1 MHGFFGE
8 GRMFD
13 QLTDKLEA
21 TFKKLRG
28 VGKLTED
35 NIKDGIRELKLSLL
49 EADVNFKVVKE
60 LVEKVKERALG
71 TEVAKS
77 INPGQMFIKIFHEE
91 LVAML
96 GEGDHSLN
104 LNVRPPAIIL
114 MAGLQGSG
122 KTTTAGK
129 LAFLLKN
136 KMKKRVLLVPADVY
150 RPAAID
156 QLKTLAAKID
166 VDVYP
171 SEVGMNPVDIAVKS
185 VEYGKNNVADVI
197 IIDTAGRL
205 QVDEEMMDEIENI
218 KKAVEPS
225 EILFVADA
233 MTGQEAVN
241 VAAEFHKRLSIT
253 GVVLT
258 KMDGDARGGAAL
270 SINAAT
276 GAPLKFVGMGEKID
290 QFEVFHPERIAGR
303 IVGLG
308 DVLSLVEKATEK
320 INVEEAERLRKKMG
334 KNEFDLEDF
343 LAQMKMI
350 KNMGPM
356 ENMLEMIPG
365 MGKAMKQ
372 MEGKVD
378 FEKELS
384 KIEAMI
390 FSMTKEERRKPE
402 ILNASRRRRI
412 ANGSGTKVQD
422 INQFMKQY
430 LEMKK
435 MMKSINKLGLG
446 GLMKKFKGLG
456 NLVK

>member
-1 MHGFFGE
+1 
-8 GRMFD
+8 MFD

-91 LVAML
+91 LISML

-129 LAFLLKN
+129 LAYLLKN

-205 QVDEEMMDEIENI
+205 QVDEEMMDEITNI
-218 KKAVEPS
+218 KNAVEPS

-276 GAPLKFVGMGEKID
+276 GAPLKFVGMGEKIE

-320 INVEEAERLRKKMG
+320 INAEEALRLQKKMG
-334 KNEFDLEDF
+334 KDEFDLEDF
-343 LAQMKMI
+343 LSQMKMI

-372 MEGKVD
+372 MEGKVNLD
-378 FEKELS
+378 KELS
-384 KIEAMI
+384 KIEAII

>member
-1 MHGFFGE
+1 
-8 GRMFD
+8 MFD

-91 LVAML
+91 LVTML

-129 LAFLLKN
+129 LAYLLKN

-205 QVDEEMMDEIENI
+205 QVDEDMMDEITNI
-218 KKAVEPS
+218 KNAVEPS

-276 GAPLKFVGMGEKID
+276 GAPLKFVGMGEKIE

-320 INVEEAERLRKKMG
+320 INAEEAIRLQKKMG

-350 KNMGPM
+350 RNMGPM

-372 MEGKVD
+372 MEGRVN

-384 KIEAMI
+384 KIEAII
-390 FSMTKEERRKPE
+390 FSMTKEERKKPE

>member
-1 MHGFFGE
+1 
-8 GRMFD
+8 MFD

-35 NIKDGIRELKLSLL
+35 NIKEGIRELKLSLL

-129 LAFLLKN
+129 LAYLLKN

-171 SEVGMNPVDIAVKS
+171 SEVGMNPVEIAVKS

-276 GAPLKFVGMGEKID
+276 GAPLKFVGMGEKIE
-290 QFEVFHPERIAGR
+290 QFEVFHPERIASR

-308 DVLSLVEKATEK
+308 DVLSLVEKVTEK
-320 INVEEAERLRKKMG
+320 VNAEEAERLRKKMG

-372 MEGKVD
+372 MEGKVN

-384 KIEAMI
+384 KIEAII

-435 MMKSINKLGLG
+435 MMKNINRFGLG

-456 NLVK
+456 NLGK

>member
-1 MHGFFGE
+1 
-8 GRMFD
+8 MFD

-129 LAFLLKN
+129 LAYLLKN

-171 SEVGMNPVDIAVKS
+171 SEVGMDPVDIAVKS

-320 INVEEAERLRKKMG
+320 IDAEEAERLRKKMG

-343 LAQMKMI
+343 LAQMKML

-372 MEGKVD
+372 MEGKVN

-390 FSMTKEERRKPE
+390 FSMTKEERRRPE

>member
-1 MHGFFGE
+1 
-8 GRMFD
+8 MFD

-91 LVAML
+91 LVSML

-104 LNVRPPAIIL
+104 LNVRPPAVIL

-129 LAFLLKN
+129 LAYLLKN

-171 SEVGMNPVDIAVKS
+171 SEVGMDPVDIAVKS
-185 VEYGKNNVADVI
+185 IEYGRNNVADVI

-205 QVDEEMMDEIENI
+205 QVDEEMMDEITNI
-218 KKAVEPS
+218 KNAVEPS

-276 GAPLKFVGMGEKID
+276 GAPLKFVGMGEKIE

-320 INVEEAERLRKKMG
+320 INAEEAVRLQKKMG
-334 KNEFDLEDF
+334 SNEFDLEDF
-343 LAQMKMI
+343 LAQMKMVR
-350 KNMGPM
+350 NMGPM

-372 MEGKVD
+372 MEGKVN

-384 KIEAMI
+384 KIEAII
-390 FSMTKEERRKPE
+390 FSMTKEERRRPE

-435 MMKSINKLGLG
+435 MMKSINRLGLG

>member
-1 MHGFFGE
+1 
-8 GRMFD
+8 MFD

-28 VGKLTED
+28 VGKLTEE

-91 LVAML
+91 LISML

-129 LAFLLKN
+129 LAYLLKN

-171 SEVGMNPVDIAVKS
+171 SEVGMNPVDIAIKS

-205 QVDEEMMDEIENI
+205 QVDEEMMDEITNI
-218 KKAVEPS
+218 KNAVQPS

-320 INVEEAERLRKKMG
+320 INAEEALRLQKKMG
-334 KNEFDLEDF
+334 KDEFDLEDF
-343 LAQMKMI
+343 LSQMKMI

-372 MEGKVD
+372 MEGKVNLD
-378 FEKELS
+378 KELS
-384 KIEAMI
+384 KIEAII

>member
-1 MHGFFGE
+1 
-8 GRMFD
+8 MFD

-91 LVAML
+91 LVSML

-129 LAFLLKN
+129 LAYLLKN
-136 KMKKRVLLVPADVY
+136 KMKKRVLLAPADVY

-205 QVDEEMMDEIENI
+205 QVDEEMMDEITNI
-218 KKAVEPS
+218 KNAVEPH

-320 INVEEAERLRKKMG
+320 INAEEALRLQKKMG
-334 KNEFDLEDF
+334 KDEFDLEDF
-343 LAQMKMI
+343 LSQMKMI

-372 MEGKVD
+372 MEGKVNLD
-378 FEKELS
+378 KELS
-384 KIEAMI
+384 KIEAII

>member
-1 MHGFFGE
+1 
-8 GRMFD
+8 MFD

-91 LVAML
+91 LVSML

-129 LAFLLKN
+129 LAYLLKN

-171 SEVGMNPVDIAVKS
+171 SEVGMDPVDIAIKS

-205 QVDEEMMDEIENI
+205 QVDEEMMDEITNI
-218 KKAVEPS
+218 KNAVQPS

-276 GAPLKFVGMGEKID
+276 GAPLKFVGMGEKIE

-320 INVEEAERLRKKMG
+320 INAEEAIRLQKKMG
-334 KNEFDLEDF
+334 NNEFDLEDF
-343 LAQMKMI
+343 LSQMKMI

-372 MEGKVD
+372 MEGKVNLD
-378 FEKELS
+378 KELS
-384 KIEAMI
+384 KIEAII

>member
-1 MHGFFGE
+1 
-8 GRMFD
+8 MFD

-91 LVAML
+91 LVTML

-129 LAFLLKN
+129 LAYLLKN

-156 QLKTLAAKID
+156 QLKTLAARID

-171 SEVGMNPVDIAVKS
+171 SEVGMDPVDIAKKS

-205 QVDEEMMDEIENI
+205 QVDEDMMDEITNI
-218 KKAVEPS
+218 KNAVEPS

-276 GAPLKFVGMGEKID
+276 GAPLKFVGMGEKIE

-320 INVEEAERLRKKMG
+320 INAEEAIRLQKKMG

-350 KNMGPM
+350 RNMGPM

-372 MEGKVD
+372 MEGRVN

-384 KIEAMI
+384 KIEAII
-390 FSMTKEERRKPE
+390 FSMTKEERKKPE

>member
-1 MHGFFGE
+1 
-8 GRMFD
+8 MFD
-13 QLTDKLEA
+13 QLTDKLDSV
-21 TFKKLRG
+21 FKKLRG

-60 LVEKVKERALG
+60 LVDKVKERALG

-91 LVAML
+91 LIAML
-96 GEGDHSLN
+96 GEGNHSLN

-129 LAFLLKN
+129 LAYLLKN

-156 QLKTLAAKID
+156 QLKTLASKIE

-171 SEVGMNPVDIAVKS
+171 SEVGMDPVDIAVKS
-185 VEYGKNNVADVI
+185 IEFGRNNVADVI
-197 IIDTAGRL
+197 IIDTAGRM
-205 QVDEEMMDEIENI
+205 QVDEDMMVEITKI
-218 KKAVEPS
+218 KEAVEPS

-233 MTGQEAVN
+233 MTGQDAVN
-241 VAAEFHKRLSIT
+241 VAAEFHRRLSIT

-270 SINAAT
+270 SINAVT
-276 GAPLKFVGMGEKID
+276 GAPLKFVGMGEKIE
-290 QFEVFHPERIAGR
+290 QFEVFHPERIASR
-303 IVGLG
+303 IIGMG

-320 INVEEAERLRKKMG
+320 INAEEALRLQKKMG
-334 KNEFDLEDF
+334 KNEFDLDDF
-343 LAQMKMI
+343 LSQMKMI
-350 KNMGPM
+350 RNMGPM
-356 ENMLEMIPG
+356 GNMLEMLPG
-365 MGKAMKQ
+365 IGKEMKK

-384 KIEAMI
+384 KIEAI
-390 FSMTKEERRKPE
+390 IYSMTKEERKKPE

-435 MMKSINKLGLG
+435 MMKNINKLGLG

-456 NLVK
+456 NIVK

>member
-1 MHGFFGE
+1 
-8 GRMFD
+8 MFD

-171 SEVGMNPVDIAVKS
+171 SEVGMDPVDIAVKS

-320 INVEEAERLRKKMG
+320 IDAEEAERLRKKMG

-343 LAQMKMI
+343 LAQMKML

-372 MEGKVD
+372 MEGKVN

-390 FSMTKEERRKPE
+390 FSMTKEERRRPE

>member
-1 MHGFFGE
+1 
-8 GRMFD
+8 MFD

-28 VGKLTED
+28 VGKLTEE

-91 LVAML
+91 LISML

-129 LAFLLKN
+129 LAYLLKN

-171 SEVGMNPVDIAVKS
+171 SEVGMNPVDIAIKS

-205 QVDEEMMDEIENI
+205 QVDEDMMDEITNI
-218 KKAVEPS
+218 KNAVQPS

-320 INVEEAERLRKKMG
+320 INAEEALRLQKKMG
-334 KNEFDLEDF
+334 KDEFDLEDF
-343 LAQMKMI
+343 LSQMKMI

-372 MEGKVD
+372 MEGKVNLD
-378 FEKELS
+378 KELS
-384 KIEAMI
+384 KIEAII

-430 LEMKK
+430 LDMTK

>member
-1 MHGFFGE
+1 
-8 GRMFD
+8 MFD

-91 LVAML
+91 LVTML

-129 LAFLLKN
+129 LAYLLKN
-136 KMKKRVLLVPADVY
+136 KMKKRILLVPADVY

-156 QLKTLAAKID
+156 QLKTLAARID

-205 QVDEEMMDEIENI
+205 QVDEDMMDEITNI
-218 KKAVEPS
+218 KNAVEPS

-276 GAPLKFVGMGEKID
+276 GAPLKFVGMGEKIE

-320 INVEEAERLRKKMG
+320 INAEEAIRLQKKMG

-350 KNMGPM
+350 RNMGPM

-372 MEGKVD
+372 MEGRVN

-384 KIEAMI
+384 KIEAII
-390 FSMTKEERRKPE
+390 FSMTKEERKKPE

>member
-1 MHGFFGE
+1 
-8 GRMFD
+8 MFD

-91 LVAML
+91 LVTML

-129 LAFLLKN
+129 LAYLLKN

-171 SEVGMNPVDIAVKS
+171 SEVGMDPVDIAVKS

-205 QVDEEMMDEIENI
+205 QVDEEMMDEITNI
-218 KKAVEPS
+218 KNAVEPS

-276 GAPLKFVGMGEKID
+276 GAPLKFVGMGEKIE

-320 INVEEAERLRKKMG
+320 INAEEAERLRQKMG

-343 LAQMKMI
+343 LSQMKMI

-372 MEGKVD
+372 MEGKVN

-384 KIEAMI
+384 KIEAII

>member
-1 MHGFFGE
+1 
-8 GRMFD
+8 MFD

-91 LVAML
+91 LVTML

-129 LAFLLKN
+129 LAYLLKN

-156 QLKTLAAKID
+156 QLKTLAARID

-205 QVDEEMMDEIENI
+205 QVDEDMMDEITNI
-218 KKAVEPS
+218 KNAVEPS

-276 GAPLKFVGMGEKID
+276 GAPLKFVGMGEKIE

-320 INVEEAERLRKKMG
+320 INAEEAIRLQKKMG

-350 KNMGPM
+350 RNMGPM

-372 MEGKVD
+372 MEGRVN

-384 KIEAMI
+384 KIEAII
-390 FSMTKEERRKPE
+390 FSMTKEERKKPE

>member
-1 MHGFFGE
+1 
-8 GRMFD
+8 MFD

-91 LVAML
+91 LVSML

-129 LAFLLKN
+129 LAYLLKN

-205 QVDEEMMDEIENI
+205 QVDEDMMDEIENI

-320 INVEEAERLRKKMG
+320 INAEEAERLRKKMG
-334 KNEFDLEDF
+334 NNEFDLEDF

-372 MEGKVD
+372 MEGKVNLD
-378 FEKELS
+378 KELS
-384 KIEAMI
+384 KIEAII

-435 MMKSINKLGLG
+435 MMKSINRLGLG

>member
-1 MHGFFGE
+1 
-8 GRMFD
+8 MFD

-91 LVAML
+91 LISML

-129 LAFLLKN
+129 LAYLLKN

-171 SEVGMNPVDIAVKS
+171 SEVGMNPVDIAIKS

-205 QVDEEMMDEIENI
+205 QVDEEMMDEITNI
-218 KKAVEPS
+218 KNAVQPS

-320 INVEEAERLRKKMG
+320 INAEEALRLQKKMG
-334 KNEFDLEDF
+334 KDEFDLEDF
-343 LAQMKMI
+343 LSQMKMI

-372 MEGKVD
+372 MEGKVNLD
-378 FEKELS
+378 KELS
-384 KIEAMI
+384 KIEAII

>member
-1 MHGFFGE
+1 
-8 GRMFD
+8 MFD

-91 LVAML
+91 LVTML

-129 LAFLLKN
+129 LAYLLKN

-171 SEVGMNPVDIAVKS
+171 SEVGTDPVDIAVKS

-205 QVDEEMMDEIENI
+205 QVDEEMMDEITNI
-218 KKAVEPS
+218 KNAVEPS

-276 GAPLKFVGMGEKID
+276 GAPLKFVGMGEKIE

-320 INVEEAERLRKKMG
+320 INAEEALRLQKKMG
-334 KNEFDLEDF
+334 KDEFDLEDF
-343 LAQMKMI
+343 LSQMKMI

-372 MEGKVD
+372 MEGKVNLD
-378 FEKELS
+378 KELS
-384 KIEAMI
+384 KIEAII

>member
-1 MHGFFGE
+1 
-8 GRMFD
+8 MFD

-91 LVAML
+91 LVSML

-171 SEVGMNPVDIAVKS
+171 SEVGMDPVDIAKKS

-205 QVDEEMMDEIENI
+205 QVDEDMMDEITNI
-218 KKAVEPS
+218 KNAVEPS

-320 INVEEAERLRKKMG
+320 INAEEALRLQKKMG

-350 KNMGPM
+350 RNMGPM

-365 MGKAMKQ
+365 MSKAMKQ

-384 KIEAMI
+384 KIEAII
-390 FSMTKEERRKPE
+390 FSMTKEERKKPE

>member
-1 MHGFFGE
+1 
-8 GRMFD
+8 MFD

-91 LVAML
+91 LVSML

-171 SEVGMNPVDIAVKS
+171 SEVGMDPVDIAKKS

-205 QVDEEMMDEIENI
+205 QVDEDMMDEITNI
-218 KKAVEPS
+218 KNAVEPS

-320 INVEEAERLRKKMG
+320 INAEEALRLQKKMG

-350 KNMGPM
+350 RNMGPM

-384 KIEAMI
+384 KIEAII
-390 FSMTKEERRKPE
+390 FSMTKEERKKPE

>member
-1 MHGFFGE
+1 
-8 GRMFD
+8 MFD

-91 LVAML
+91 LVSML

-129 LAFLLKN
+129 LAYLLKN

-320 INVEEAERLRKKMG
+320 IDAEEAERLRKKMG

-343 LAQMKMI
+343 LAQMKML

-372 MEGKVD
+372 MEGKVNFD
-378 FEKELS
+378 KELS

-390 FSMTKEERRKPE
+390 FSMTKEERKRPE

>member
-1 MHGFFGE
+1 
-8 GRMFD
+8 MFD

-129 LAFLLKN
+129 LAYLLKN

-171 SEVGMNPVDIAVKS
+171 SEVGMDPVDIAVKS

-320 INVEEAERLRKKMG
+320 IDAEEAERLRKKMG

-343 LAQMKMI
+343 LAQMKML

-372 MEGKVD
+372 MEGKVN

-384 KIEAMI
+384 KIEAI
-390 FSMTKEERRKPE
+390 VFSMTKEERRRPE